1 VPEPHLNGKLDNA
14 QNMLLSSQIEG
25 AKIRIGASDIEEY
38 YTGLMSH
45 FALYDYALSEEEIGK
60 LK

>member
-1 VPEPHLNGKLDNA
+1 VPEPHLNEKLDNA

-25 AKIRIGASDIEEY
+25 AKIRMGASDVGEY
-38 YTGLMSH
+38 YTGLMIH
-45 FALYDYALSEEEIGK
+45 FAFFDYVLSEEEIGK